1 MIPHFHREL
10 LSFGVSALQLLKNF
24 HIVKTG
30 LKLALCKIKLTNHL
44 GKMEESPENQHR
56 PNDKLPERPLECSEC
71 RKQIEVRYTEMERGQ
86 VHETCMCNDCPELQK
101 KLRGVNLS
109 SKIDTSS
116 TVTHLTC
123 GDCGT
128 SLDEVRV
135 GHPLGCSHC
144 YEVFADTI
152 IYELY
157 SMGKVPEMLDLEKKS
172 APLHIG
178 RAPGES
184 LKVNPSLKLIAL
196 NEALDETL
204 KREDYEQAALIR
216 DQINALTEKSEQEG
230 EQQDEPK

>member
-1 MIPHFHREL
+1 
-10 LSFGVSALQLLKNF
+10 
-24 HIVKTG
+24 
-30 LKLALCKIKLTNHL
+30 
-44 GKMEESPENQHR
+44 MEETPENQQFPHE
-56 PNDKLPERPLECSEC
+56 KLPERPLECGEC
-71 RKQIEVRYTEMERGQ
+71 KKHIEVRYTEIERGQ
-86 VHETCMCNDCPELQK
+86 IHETCMCNDCPELHK

-109 SKIDTSS
+109 TQTGDTSS
-116 TVTHLTC
+116 TTHLTC

-128 SLDEVRV
+128 SLEEIRV

-157 SMGKVPEMLDLEKKS
+157 SMGKIPEKLEVEKKS
-172 APLHIG
+172 VPLHIG

-184 LKVNPSLKLIAL
+184 HKVNPSLKLIAL

-216 DQINALTEKSEQEG
+216 DQINALTEKSEEQEG
-230 EQQDEPK
+230 QKDESE

>member
-1 MIPHFHREL
+1 
-10 LSFGVSALQLLKNF
+10 
-24 HIVKTG
+24 
-30 LKLALCKIKLTNHL
+30 
-44 GKMEESPENQHR
+44 MEEVPENEIPQR
-56 PNDKLPERPLECSEC
+56 DKQPERPLGCSEC
-71 RKQIEVRYTEMERGQ
+71 KKQIEVRYTEIERGQ
-86 VHETCMCNDCPELQK
+86 MHETSMCNDCPELHK
-101 KLRGVNLS
+101 KLRGVSLS
-109 SKIDTSS
+109 ANVGDTSS
-116 TVTHLTC
+116 KTHLAC

-128 SLDEVRV
+128 SLEEIRV

-157 SMGKVPEMLDLEKKS
+157 SMGKIPQKLDLEKKS
-172 APLHIG
+172 VPLHIG

-216 DQINALTEKSEQEG
+216 DQINALTEKSEDTE
-230 EQQDEPK
+230 EQSDEPK